1 MTLFVGQHQ
10 LHRVIMEPESRQLD
24 PMVAAASGGGE
35 YCPEVGT
42 WPFID
47 LNVKYLISILCQ
59 GIPVELGFL
68 SILAAF
74 GVAFGILYRA
84 LTVKTGRRRKRSELG
99 EEEGSCQAEDIQG
112 LVTCRLGLLLGG
124 SQGTPWASI
133 ADILWHG
140 ESHISW
146 SQVRGHRLP

>member
-1 MTLFVGQHQ
+1 
-10 LHRVIMEPESRQLD
+10 MESASRQLD
-24 PMVAAASGGGE
+24 PLVAAASGGGE
-35 YCPEVGT
+35 YCPE
-42 WPFID
+42 
-47 LNVKYLISILCQ
+47 

-112 LVTCRLGLLLGG
+112 LVTCRLGLVLGG

-140 ESHISW
+140 ESLVLIYHGPALQIYSGMVSLLFSYILGQYCRYTLAW
-146 SQVRGHRLP
+146 